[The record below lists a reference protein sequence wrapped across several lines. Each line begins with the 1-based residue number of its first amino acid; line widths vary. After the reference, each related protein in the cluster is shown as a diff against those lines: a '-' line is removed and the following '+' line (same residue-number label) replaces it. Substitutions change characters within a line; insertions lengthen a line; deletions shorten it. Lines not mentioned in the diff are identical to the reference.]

1 MISGLLDI
9 DSRAG
14 RGSRIGPGRVL
25 LAVFFMMLP
34 AVGLAG
40 PAAAKTIPVFV
51 SIPPQK
57 FMVERI
63 GGDRLEVSVL
73 VPPGQNPATFSL
85 SPSTMAELSRARLF
99 FRSGVPFEEI
109 VLPKIKQSGKN
120 PEVVDTLKGVPL
132 RSVNRDKAALSS
144 HDEDQGADP
153 HTWLNPL
160 LVKQQA
166 ETITEALCEVD
177 PAGCQE
183 YRANCRDLRQD
194 LDDLHRRLTEV
205 LEPVRGQTIFVFH
218 PAFGYFADAYGLR
231 QVAVEI
237 EGKAPQGRK
246 LVEFINLARENQVQV
261 VFVQPQFDDKAARNI
276 ARAIDGVVVPLDP
289 LAEDYITNM
298 RDLAKKIRRALL
310 SDKKG
315 RDKWDNSSR

>member
-1 MISGLLDI
+1 MISGWLDI
-9 DSRAG
+9 NSRAG
-14 RGSRIGPGRVL
+14 RGSRIGPGREM
-25 LAVFFMMLP
+25 LAAFFMMLLV
-34 AVGLAG
+34 VGLVG

-57 FMVERI
+57 FLVERI
-63 GGDRLEVSVL
+63 GGDRLKVSVL

-85 SPSTMAELSRARLF
+85 SPSTMADLARARLF
-99 FRSGVPFEEI
+99 FRSGVPFEET
-109 VLPKIKQSGKN
+109 VLPKIKQAGKN
-120 PEVVDTLKGVPL
+120 LGVVDTLKDVPL
-132 RSVNRDKAALSS
+132 RSINHDEAALSS
-144 HDEDQGADP
+144 HDENQGADP

-166 ETITEALCEVD
+166 ETITEALCEAD
-177 PAGCQE
+177 PAGCRE

-194 LDDLHRRLTEV
+194 LDDLHRQLSEA
-205 LEPVRGQTIFVFH
+205 LEPVRGQTMFVFH

-298 RDLAKKIRRALL
+298 RDLAQKIRRALL
-310 SDKKG
+310 SGKNRTDQSE
-315 RDKWDNSSR
+315 NSSR